1 MSHKWSKVEGRVCFS
16 SVRFRVWGES
26 SVVEVRNELRG
37 GELEANLLISF
48 ESNRLG
54 ASGIIVSISL
64 VLWKSN
70 HLA

>member
-37 GELEANLLISF
+37 EERAY
-48 ESNRLG
+48 
-54 ASGIIVSISL
+54 VSSCPETLL
-64 VLWKSN
+64 VLSWRWGVGSQSFDF
-70 HLA
+70 L

>member
-1 MSHKWSKVEGRVCFS
+1 ML
-16 SVRFRVWGES
+16 
-26 SVVEVRNELRG
+26 VVAQKHCWFLAAEVG
-37 GELEANLLISF
+37 VGSQSFDSF

-70 HLA
+70 RLA

>member
-1 MSHKWSKVEGRVCFS
+1 ML
-16 SVRFRVWGES
+16 
-26 SVVEVRNELRG
+26 VVAQKHCWFLAGG

-70 HLA
+70 RLA